1 MRSWTIVKRR
11 SIFSMLATY
20 WLQVQPQAIRTLLI
34 DIFLLPQEYLFE
46 IPLRNNSLRKNV
58 KQFARRT
65 ESREKGGGNILFH
78 WLLQTLSLVL
88 HLFWFSISLDSR
100 ERERERKSACSLLNR
115 GPRLFLVRTERLATC
130 RVPRLN
136 NASVTWSIRPASS
149 VVNHLEEERESSWW
163 MMPRWIRRTLP
174 EPPVSPTL
182 VITAVNPPPEISCL
196 TVDWL
201 LNGSSRE
208 GVVTVTVTVTVVAC
222 ER

>member
-34 DIFLLPQEYLFE
+34 DIFLLPLKNTSSRSLSETTVSE
-46 IPLRNNSLRKNV
+46 KTWNSLLEE
-58 KQFARRT
+58 Q
-65 ESREKGGGNILFH
+65 SLEKKVGEISSSIDFCKPFRLFS
-78 WLLQTLSLVL
+78 TSSGSPYP
-88 HLFWFSISLDSR
+88 SIR

>member
-78 WLLQTLSLVL
+78 WLLQTPFACSPPLLVL
-88 HLFWFSISLDSR
+88 HIPRF
-100 ERERERKSACSLLNR
+100 EREREK
-115 GPRLFLVRTERLATC
+115 ERARAPSWIEALG
-130 RVPRLN
+130 
-136 NASVTWSIRPASS
+136 SFSF
-149 VVNHLEEERESSWW
+149 ERNGW
-163 MMPRWIRRTLP
+163 
-174 EPPVSPTL
+174 PPVGFP
-182 VITAVNPPPEISCL
+182 
-196 TVDWL
+196 
-201 LNGSSRE
+201 GSIMHRWR
-208 GVVTVTVTVTVVAC
+208 GAFAQP
-222 ER
+222 RRW